1 VGLTFDFTGAAVL
14 VTGGTRGIGLGIAR
28 AFAAAGARV
37 TITGTR
43 VDVGAYDDTGID
55 LTPFAYR
62 QCRMTEPD
70 DIDALASSLEAVSRL
85 DVLVNNAGAN
95 LPGGRDEWDPEVFA
109 EVVALNLT
117 GAFRLTARCRP
128 LLQRSALEGGAA
140 VVNLG
145 SMTSFF
151 GLELVPAYGAAKAA
165 IVQLTKTLAVSWAGD
180 GIRVNAVA
188 PGVIETDMTAPMLP
202 FEQITGPAL
211 ARTPL
216 GRFGTP
222 DDIAPVVLFL
232 ASPGA
237 RYVTGQTLAVDGGF
251 SVQG

>member
-1 VGLTFDFTGAAVL
+1 MGVTFDFTDAAVL
-14 VTGGTRGIGLGIAR
+14 VTGGTRGIGLEIAR
-28 AFAAAGARV
+28 AFVDAGAHV

-43 VDVGAYDDTGID
+43 DDVGAYADVD
-55 LTPFAYR
+55 LTPFTYQ
-62 QCRMTEPD
+62 QCRMTESA
-70 DIDALASSLEAVSRL
+70 DIDALVGHVELL

-95 LPGGRDEWDPEVFA
+95 LPGGRNEWDPEVFA
-109 EVVALNLT
+109 EVLTLNLT
-117 GAFRLTARCRP
+117 GAFRLTTGCRS
-128 LLQRSALEGGAA
+128 LLQRSGHDGGAA

-151 GLELVPAYGAAKAA
+151 GMEYVPAYGAAKAA
-165 IVQLTKTLAVSWAGD
+165 VVQLTKTLAVSWARD
-180 GIRVNAVA
+180 DIRVNAVA
-188 PGVIETDMTAPMLP
+188 PGVVETDMTAPMLP
-202 FEQITGPAL
+202 FDQLTEPLL

-216 GRFGTP
+216 GRFGTTA
-222 DDIAPVVLFL
+222 DIAPVVLFL

>member
-1 VGLTFDFTGAAVL
+1 MGLTFDFTGAGVL

-28 AFAAAGARV
+28 AFVDAGADV

-43 VDVGAYDDTGID
+43 DDASDYDEVD
-55 LTPFAYR
+55 LTPFSYR
-62 QCRMTEPD
+62 QCRMTESA
-70 DIDALASSLEAVSRL
+70 DIDALSGDVDRL

-95 LPGGRDEWDPEVFA
+95 LPGGRNEWDPDVFA
-109 EVVALNLT
+109 EVLTLNLT
-117 GAFRLTARCRP
+117 GAFRLTSGCRP
-128 LLQRSALEGGAA
+128 LLQRSVHDGGAA
-140 VVNLG
+140 IVNLG
-145 SMTSFF
+145 SMTSYF
-151 GLELVPAYGAAKAA
+151 GMEYVPAYGAAKAA
-165 IVQLTKTLAVSWAGD
+165 VVQLTKTLAVSWARD

-202 FEQITGPAL
+202 FDQLTAPIL

-222 DDIAPVVLFL
+222 ADIAPVVLFL
-232 ASPGA
+232 ASSEA

>member
-1 VGLTFDFTGAAVL
+1 LGTGVGLTFDFDRAAVL
-14 VTGGTRGIGLGIAR
+14 VTGGTRGIGLAIAR
-28 AFAAAGARV
+28 AFVDSGATV

-43 VDVGAYDDTGID
+43 VDAAAYGDVD
-55 LTPFAYR
+55 LTSFEYR

-70 DIDALASSLEAVSRL
+70 DIDNLSSGLGQL

-95 LPGGRDEWDPEVFA
+95 LPGGRDEWDPDVFA

-117 GAFRLTARCRP
+117 GAFRLTTRCRP
-128 LLQRSALEGGAA
+128 LLQHSDLDGGAA

-151 GLELVPAYGAAKAA
+151 GQTIVPAYGAAKAG
-165 IVQLTKTLAVSWAGD
+165 IVQLTKTLAVSWAKE

-202 FEQITGPAL
+202 FEQMTAPLL

-216 GRFGTP
+216 GRFGGP
-222 DDIAPVVLFL
+222 ADVAPPVLFL
-232 ASPGA
+232 ASPAA

>member
-1 VGLTFDFTGAAVL
+1 MGLTFDFTDAAVL
-14 VTGGTRGIGLGIAR
+14 VTGGTRGIGFAIAT
-28 AFAAAGARV
+28 AFLEAGATV

-43 VDVGAYDDTGID
+43 ADASAYDDVD

-62 QCRMTEPD
+62 QCRMSEPD
-70 DIDALASSLEAVSRL
+70 DIDALAAGPEQLDRL
-85 DVLVNNAGAN
+85 DVLVNNAGVN
-95 LPGGRDEWDPEVFA
+95 LPGGRDEWDPDVFA
-109 EVVALNLT
+109 EVVAMNLT
-117 GAFRLTARCRP
+117 GAFRLTTKCRP
-128 LLQRSALEGGAA
+128 LLARTERDGGGA

-151 GLELVPAYGAAKAA
+151 GQAFVPAYGAAKAG
-165 IVQLTKTLAVSWAGD
+165 IVQLTKTLAVAWAKD

-202 FEQITGPAL
+202 FDQITGPLL

-216 GRFGTP
+216 GRFGLPT
-222 DDIAPVVLFL
+222 DIAPPVLFL

>member
-28 AFAAAGARV
+28 AFAGAGATV

-43 VDVGAYDDTGID
+43 ADAAAYDDVD

-62 QCRMTEPD
+62 QCRMTESD
-70 DIDALASSLEAVSRL
+70 DLDALTGSLESSARL

-95 LPGGRDEWDPEVFA
+95 LPGGRSEWVPDVFA

-117 GAFRLTARCRP
+117 GVFRLTTGCRP
-128 LLQRSALEGGAA
+128 LLERSALEGGAA
-140 VVNLG
+140 VVNLA

-202 FEQITGPAL
+202 FEQITGPVL

-237 RYVTGQTLAVDGGF
+237 RYLTGQTIAVDGGF